1 MRTYYKDKAHL
12 QTIYSYLTGNKLDSF
27 GVAYAVVAACQVL
40 GLEDVQLAMSEDHSW
55 VVFGDGESSSQ
66 SAQPIWPPI
75 LGETCE
81 VTWHGKGNE
90 DKRGLPIQLNES
102 WLYLNGH
109 AVICSRYM
117 AVAALVS
124 AMNPSIN
131 ANDESEELALL
142 QKELLWILY
151 ENNHLSLYPMAIG
164 TLGDMEDVMPSS
176 VLRKSPIELFYEGI
190 NVAKKSYA
198 DSHVYPY
205 TYLAVYLY
213 RNGRFKE
220 ALKTWADGMHWLLNS
235 DFPID

>member
-1 MRTYYKDKAHL
+1 MIWSHLMRTYYKDKAHL

-27 GVAYAVVAACQVL
+27 GVAYAVVAACQLL

-55 VVFGDGESSSQ
+55 VVFGD
-66 SAQPIWPPI
+66 
-75 LGETCE
+75 GETCE

-117 AVAALVS
+117 TVAALVS

-164 TLGDMEDVMPSS
+164 TLGDLEDVMPSS

-220 ALKTWADGMHWLLNS
+220 ALKTWANGMS
-235 DFPID
+235 